1 VTWPGALRRI
11 FGALAFGT
19 AIGLG
24 LSSLPDGW
32 QPWIILVVCAGTL
45 IWCVSSIRWARRQ
58 QREIGAS
65 FERLERLLERER
77 DGR

>member
-1 VTWPGALRRI
+1 VT
-11 FGALAFGT
+11 
-19 AIGLG
+19 
-24 LSSLPDGW
+24 SLPDDW

-45 IWCVSSIRWARRQ
+45 IWCVSSIRWARQQ